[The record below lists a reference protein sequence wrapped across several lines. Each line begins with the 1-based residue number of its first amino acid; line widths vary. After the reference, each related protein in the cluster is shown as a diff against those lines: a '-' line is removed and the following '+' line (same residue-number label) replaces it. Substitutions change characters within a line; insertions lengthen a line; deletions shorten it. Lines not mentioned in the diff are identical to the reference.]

1 MNDGCKMTAFFLEN
15 DTTTWTFKIHPRRQF
30 PEFLGNGDDSLTQVD
45 VTSILH
51 TGELAMQ
58 DEMSIPKARKLRSNL
73 VNLHNAKRVR

>member
-15 DTTTWTFKIHPRRQF
+15 DITTWTFKINPRRQF
-30 PEFLGNGDDSLTQVD
+30 PDSLTQVD

-58 DEMSIPKARKLRSNL
+58 DEMSIPKARKLWSNL

>member
-15 DTTTWTFKIHPRRQF
+15 DTTTWTFKINPRRQF
-30 PEFLGNGDDSLTQVD
+30 PDSLTQVD

-58 DEMSIPKARKLRSNL
+58 DEMSIPKARKLWSNL

>member
-1 MNDGCKMTAFFLEN
+1 MTAFFLEN

-58 DEMSIPKARKLRSNL
+58 DEMSIPKARKLWSNL